1 MTLSS
6 SFLILGALV
15 SGKEEKGWC
24 RRAGWTCQQTCSF
37 YRLWDIWQWWWG
49 ITQVFEKSHNHYVLL
64 FQFLHYFHLMSY
76 TECSSFLSSGLLVVP
91 KVKRRSSRGKGLR
104 RRTQQRRKW
113 TKQQR
118 LAAQMGTAQQ
128 RAQHQRRV
136 CIQLLSI
143 CVCAVGL
150 KESAHFNLEIIWM
163 AENSHCAILWMRILC
178 CGDSPSFILV
188 ADNLPSAIVRSPSA
202 CPF

>member
-1 MTLSS
+1 MIFCLCINLRFPPDYKCIYGSGNHSGHVTWLFIYIPVAWLGALSS
-6 SFLILGALV
+6 AFLILGALV
-15 SGKEEKGWC
+15 SGKEETGWC

-37 YRLWDIWQWWWG
+37 YRLWDIRQWRWG
-49 ITQVFEKSHNHYVLL
+49 TTQVFEKSLNRNHYVFL
-64 FQFLHYFHLMSY
+64 FQFHYFHLMSY

-128 RAQHQRRV
+128 RARHQRRV
-136 CIQLLSI
+136 CIQLLSSWP
-143 CVCAVGL
+143 
-150 KESAHFNLEIIWM
+150 K
-163 AENSHCAILWMRILC
+163 RI
-178 CGDSPSFILV
+178 SPL
-188 ADNLPSAIVRSPSA
+188 
-202 CPF
+202 